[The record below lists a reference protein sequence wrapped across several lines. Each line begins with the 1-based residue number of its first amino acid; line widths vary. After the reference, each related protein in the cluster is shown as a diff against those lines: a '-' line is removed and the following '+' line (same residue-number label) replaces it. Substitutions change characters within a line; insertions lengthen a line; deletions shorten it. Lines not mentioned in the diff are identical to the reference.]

1 MKYFFLLIFIL
12 TASLSAILFWGRS
25 RWRQSTS
32 TLVNKIK
39 TSASSQH
46 DFVNLE
52 EINTLPDPV
61 KKYFKRVLTDGAP
74 IINRVSISQTGGFR
88 ARPEMTGWSRMK
100 ASQVFSTMPRAFL
113 WHASISVLS
122 GLSVKVCD
130 AYINGQGAMKVKLFS
145 MIPLIDLQKQKELN
159 EAALQRYLAEA
170 VWFPTALLPSQGVAW
185 KASGE
190 NKAEATISDCGSTVS
205 LEFEFNE
212 KAEVIS
218 VFSPGRYRETAGKF
232 EPTPWKGYFSNY
244 LRVNDT
250 LIPHDGEVEW
260 HLKDRIYPYWK
271 ASLSNIEYK

>member
-1 MKYFFLLIFIL
+1 MMYFFPLIFIL
-12 TASLSAILFWGRS
+12 TTLLSAILIWGKS
-25 RWRQSTS
+25 GWHQYIS
-32 TLVNKIK
+32 TLVSNIK

-61 KKYFKRVLTDGAP
+61 KNYFKRVLTDGAP
-74 IINRVSISQTGGFR
+74 IIKHVSISQTGGFR
-88 ARPEMTGWSRMK
+88 TRPEMTGWSRMK
-100 ASQVFSTMPRAFL
+100 ASQFFSTMPRAFV
-113 WHASISVLS
+113 WDASISVIS

-130 AYINGQGAMKVKLFS
+130 SYISGQGAMKVKLFS
-145 MIPLIDLQKQKELN
+145 IIPLIDLQKQRELN

-218 VFSPGRYRETAGKF
+218 VYSPGRYRETAGKF

-244 LRVNDT
+244 LRLNDMF
-250 LIPHDGEVEW
+250 IPQNGEVEW
-260 HLKDRIYPYWK
+260 HLTDRIYPYWR
-271 ASLSNIEYK
+271 ASLSSIKYE